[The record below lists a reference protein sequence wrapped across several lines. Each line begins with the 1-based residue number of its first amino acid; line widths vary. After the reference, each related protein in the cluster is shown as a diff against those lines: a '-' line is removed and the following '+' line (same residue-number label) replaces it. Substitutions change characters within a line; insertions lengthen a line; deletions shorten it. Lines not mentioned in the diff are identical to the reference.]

1 MANPSHESASQRAG
15 KPTSDNPYRRDRD
28 PEPAVSD
35 PFLPPA
41 AQVTPPPRGGG
52 DGDDQR

>member
-1 MANPSHESASQRAG
+1 MANPSHESKPQQAG
-15 KPTSDNPYRRDRD
+15 NSTAGHPYHRDRD
-28 PEPAVSD
+28 PEPLVSE